1 MPKRYKVEVTIKS
14 ETRGKCPEGFEVGD
28 SWIIDAD
35 KTPDGM
41 CALAYNTLFPII
53 RAFRMGAEG
62 RGINKDTTYLQC
74 PDSKRGLVYEI
85 RKLPD

>member
-1 MPKRYKVEVTIKS
+1 MPKRQKVKITIKS
-14 ETRGKCPEGFEVGD
+14 ETGGKCPAGFDVGD
-28 SWIIDAD
+28 SWLIDAA
-35 KTPDGM
+35 KTPNGM

-53 RAFRMGAEG
+53 RAFRMGAEV
-62 RGINKDTTYLQC
+62 RGTNKDVTYLQC